1 MPTPTPRT
9 TKNALSKAFDTTAVP
24 VYLLDP
30 SNVFIYVNPA
40 FLQWT
45 DRTLEQ
51 VVGQSCCYSSH
62 GSSGTSGNDS
72 DTPFNGL
79 APPPDLLAAA
89 GDWPS
94 FTSFTATVS
103 VTLADGL
110 QQRQCQ
116 FVALPKTTG
125 DITSAFVLGIIEGD
139 QPEGAAGD
147 GLKEPSADSNALHG
161 VLVRLEHELRRHF
174 AVEGLVGVSDFSVR
188 LRKQVLAAGGNDLEI
203 TIVGPAGT
211 GRQHLANM
219 IFEKRCWAEEAGTKS
234 LAARPVVLQGLIADA
249 QLVQSCVRQA
259 LENAAELAKEKRAY
273 VDQSGMHRAQGRA
286 GGWRPAAWLLVTD
299 AERLNHDAQA
309 ELWSAMQQQKT
320 NLRIIATSE
329 NDLIK
334 ASETGVF
341 HEGLA
346 WRINTL
352 VVETIPLAQ
361 RSADIPL
368 LAQYF
373 LEDQNLD
380 REQPVAR
387 FDDKAMQMLTEYH
400 WPENIAELRTVV
412 EQSASACGSAVVTT
426 ADLPEKF
433 HHAVKAQRVGKQE
446 EVKID
451 LDRYLEKI
459 ESELMGRAI
468 RFAKGN
474 KTKAAE
480 LLGLNR
486 ARLLRRIEHLGLEQE
501 AIMAKTKSAGIEMV
515 EDIEFKPLNG
525 GGEDESGSPDFEE
538 SSS

>member
-9 TKNALSKAFDTTAVP
+9 TKNALAKAFDTAAAP
-24 VYLLDP
+24 VYLLDS

-45 DRTLEQ
+45 GRTLEQ
-51 VVGQSCCYSSH
+51 VVGQSCCYRSH
-62 GSSGTSGNDS
+62 GSTGAAGNDS
-72 DTPFNGL
+72 DAPFNGL

-94 FTSFTATVS
+94 FTATVS
-103 VTLADGL
+103 VGLVDGL

-116 FVALPKTTG
+116 FVALPSTAG
-125 DITSAFVLGIIEGD
+125 EITSALVLGVIQTHSSEPNGNVGD
-139 QPEGAAGD
+139 NA
-147 GLKEPSADSNALHG
+147 KETSVDANALHG

-174 AVEGLVGVSDFSVR
+174 AVESLVGVSDFSVR

-234 LAARPVVLQGLIADA
+234 FAERPVILQGSIADA

-259 LENAAELAKEKRAY
+259 LENAGELAKEKRAY
-273 VDQSGMHRAQGRA
+273 VDQSGTRSARGRA

-299 AERLNHDAQA
+299 ADRLNHSAQA
-309 ELWSAMQQQKT
+309 ELWSSMQQQKT

-334 ASETGVF
+334 AAETGVF
-341 HEGLA
+341 HKGLA

-352 VVETIPLAQ
+352 VIETISLAQ

-373 LEDQNLD
+373 LEDQNRD
-380 REQPVAR
+380 RAQAVAR

-400 WPENIAELRTVV
+400 WPDNIAELRTVV
-412 EQSASACGSAVVTT
+412 EQSASACGGAVVKA
-426 ADLPEKF
+426 ADLPEQF
-433 HHAVKAQRVGKQE
+433 HHAVKAQRSGKHE

-459 ESELMGRAI
+459 ESELMSRAI

-474 KTKAAE
+474 KTKAAG

-501 AIMAKTKSAGIEMV
+501 ATMAKTKSAGGDRGEVV
-515 EDIEFKPLNG
+515 EFETLDEG
-525 GGEDESGSPDFEE
+525 GADESGSPDFEE
-538 SSS
+538 STS